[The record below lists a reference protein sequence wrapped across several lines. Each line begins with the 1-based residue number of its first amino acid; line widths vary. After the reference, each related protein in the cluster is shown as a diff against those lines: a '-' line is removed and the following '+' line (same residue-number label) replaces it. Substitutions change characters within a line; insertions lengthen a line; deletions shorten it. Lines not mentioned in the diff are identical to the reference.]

1 MRTLRKNNQSLKYAY
16 QIGEYEEIEKDEQ
29 GNVKYVIDYIDDNGN
44 VYYAKDDNGNLIPEY
59 TGNKVVVYCEPVSFE
74 SNISQQGGN
83 DSQAEP
89 YGISTSDY
97 EATMVYQ
104 KGTYP
109 LKEGALIWKDREVEY
124 EDNGEE
130 VTITLDDGTTV
141 TQKIIK
147 ETSADYRVTK
157 LSDSLNQT
165 LAILSKMNK

>member
-1 MRTLRKNNQSLKYAY
+1 MNYAY
-16 QIGEYEEIEKDEQ
+16 PIGEYEEIETDEQ

-59 TGNKVVVYCEPVSFE
+59 TGNKVTVYCEPISFY
-74 SNISQQGGN
+74 SNISQQGGS
-83 DSQAEP
+83 DAQAEP

-104 KGTYP
+104 KGAIA
-109 LKEGALIWKDREVEY
+109 LKEGALIWKDSEVEY
-124 EDNGEE
+124 EYNGEK

-147 ETSADYRVTK
+147 ETSADYRVMK

>member
-16 QIGEYEEIEKDEQ
+16 QIGEYEEIKKDEQ
-29 GNVKYVIDYIDDNGN
+29 GNIEYVNYIDDNGN

-59 TGNKVVVYCEPVSFE
+59 TGDKVVVYCEPVSFNA
-74 SNISQQGGN
+74 NISQQGGA
-83 DSQAEP
+83 DSTAEP

-97 EATMVYQ
+97 EATIVYM
-104 KGTYP
+104 KGAYP
-109 LKEGALIWKDREVEY
+109 LKEGALIWKDSEVEY
-124 EDNGEE
+124 EYNGEV

-141 TQKIIK
+141 KQKIIK
-147 ETSADYRVTK
+147 ETSADYRVVK